1 MFEALGFELLSRANK
16 IHEMNDSL
24 KINSSKFVPR
34 KATVTKDGHKKY
46 DDCLC

>member
-1 MFEALGFELLSRANK
+1 MFKALGFELLGRANK
-16 IHEMNDSL
+16 LHEMNDSV

-34 KATVTKDGHKKY
+34 KATATKGGHKKY